1 MRAPRIASAT
11 VAFSTIML
19 LAAGCG
25 SSSNSSGGGSA
36 TTAAAAPATTAA
48 SPTATTAGGSGPVA
62 LVAENVSFSTDK
74 LSFKAGEKV
83 IVTVENKDG
92 IEHNFTFEA
101 AKVNTDVEGGKTAK
115 ATFTVPAPGTYNF
128 HCEYHPTVMKG
139 TVTVTG

>member
-1 MRAPRIASAT
+1 MRGHRIAAAA
-11 VAFSTIML
+11 VAFGTVML

-25 SSSNSSGGGSA
+25 SSSNGSGGGTA

-48 SPTATTAGGSGPVA
+48 SPTETTAGGAGPVT
-62 LVAENVSFSTDK
+62 LVAENTSFSTDK

-83 IVTVENKDG
+83 TLTVQNKDG

-101 AKVNTDVEGGKTAK
+101 AKANADVESGKTDK
-115 ATFTVPAPGTYNF
+115 VTFTVPAAGTYNF

-139 TVTVTG
+139 AVTVTS